1 MSFTFWDFQG
11 SISYTAQ
18 TRLED
23 YEHPRCRL
31 ITGLAVGKSLK
42 ILDSPIAKA
51 TQRRSSLTFYRW
63 DLQVNLKRPLG
74 AFTPFFWSLSSLLQH
89 ISITNCPVSCSPV
102 QDFTFLTCL
111 TGSSSGLDAVASIFT
126 ERRFFFF

>member
-1 MSFTFWDFQG
+1 MSFTLWDFQG

-63 DLQVNLKRPLG
+63 DLQVNLKRPLETIFEIV
-74 AFTPFFWSLSSLLQH
+74 AVLSRPFFGPCHPYYNTSVLL
-89 ISITNCPVSCSPV
+89 TVP
-102 QDFTFLTCL
+102 
-111 TGSSSGLDAVASIFT
+111 
-126 ERRFFFF
+126 